1 MEPSWLHNRW
11 CLSIQYAHH
20 RIPGSN
26 VSVFRFLKMFISR
39 SLYTTQTHI
48 TYSHTLY
55 PCVTLP
61 PTYKFLTPLLMNAHD
76 SEWYLPTTLILT
88 QFLLGNP
95 TPSIVPPSFLTSSS
109 ILPLLSPTPTS
120 PTNYRGHYSSA
131 LSIREQRTNSGFQRS
146 PSPLAFPPRHPPPQ
160 VCRLPPRPLPMHRP
174 NQSHTLHHTML
185 PPPPG
190 SDSTPTS
197 TRGRRHLL
205 PPPPPT
211 SPASEPAT
219 LGARAHTHSH
229 ASLTSFPAP
238 GLAGYAGTQPGRRGL
253 GTRECA
259 RPAPSRGPPR
269 SPRLPAGE
277 GEDTAT
283 PPPPRHTTSVA
294 VAPCPN
300 PRSAP
305 PTYGTDL
312 CTHRRYCALCRLI
325 LRRRVFPRSLCGSLR
340 LLEAAP
346 RLRGCWRPPPSSS
359 PPAPPRSAGGWG

>member
-1 MEPSWLHNRW
+1 
-11 CLSIQYAHH
+11 
-20 RIPGSN
+20 
-26 VSVFRFLKMFISR
+26 
-39 SLYTTQTHI
+39 
-48 TYSHTLY
+48 
-55 PCVTLP
+55 
-61 PTYKFLTPLLMNAHD
+61 
-76 SEWYLPTTLILT
+76 
-88 QFLLGNP
+88 
-95 TPSIVPPSFLTSSS
+95 
-109 ILPLLSPTPTS
+109 
-120 PTNYRGHYSSA
+120 
-131 LSIREQRTNSGFQRS
+131 
-146 PSPLAFPPRHPPPQ
+146 
-160 VCRLPPRPLPMHRP
+160 MHRP

-300 PRSAP
+300 PRPVP
-305 PTYGTDL
+305 PHVRGRPL
-312 CTHRRYCALCRLI
+312 HSPEI
-325 LRRRVFPRSLCGSLR
+325 LRALQAHPPPPRLPAKPLWVSQAPRSGP
-340 LLEAAP
+340 AAP
-346 RLRGCWRPPPSSS
+346 RVLAAAAIFLSSGSSS
-359 PPAPPRSAGGWG
+359 LGGGVGVSEARGRERGKLLSPLLWPVGRRDTPTREGGGGGRREGGGGKEEGEAEEGSGGPSREISVAPVPPGDFCLSVALPFGIG